1 MYLRAPETLNTNF
14 SAIKTKY
21 VNDYNNNISLWTVYW
36 TQGNVATRLEAGDP
50 TVMAQ
55 LWPTTTA
62 NSMTSFY
69 FNRTRPICNMVSG
82 YQRRNRK
89 STIVVPLENGDQ
101 VTADQLTK
109 LMLQIYKKEN
119 IYEKISEAFHQGPCI
134 TGMNLLHIYLDFTDD
149 PVNGDIKVDNLP
161 FNEYMIDPYFRQPDL
176 SDANFIIRRT
186 FLTHAAAAAIMPPEK
201 YDAIMA
207 LQGNPNGMGRDG
219 RFPYA
224 PESYGYTQANRVTYD
239 EYYYR
244 DYRKKT
250 LLIDKISGE
259 SIDVSYEDP
268 EKVRTF
274 LSNPINARVMKQEQT
289 VPTVRM
295 AVIIQDDVFYDG
307 PNPLNID
314 VMPFVPVIGYYS
326 KSMPYMYSRI
336 SGIVRSLQDP
346 QVLLNR
352 KIILNMDIQE
362 SLANTGWIFKENA
375 VVDVKHL
382 FLTGQG
388 RIIPLKKDANI
399 SDIQQLTPPQI
410 PPSYFDQLA
419 VMDKE
424 LYNCAGISE
433 ENLGKVVA
441 DDASGFQTAMRTA
454 AGLTSLQPIFDRLD
468 LSQNMLGNIAM
479 KVIQNN
485 YTPMKVKRLLEGEEP
500 SPQFYNKL
508 FGKYH
513 CVVELGFN
521 TETQKQ
527 MEFAQLLELKK
538 IGVQITDEDLLQC
551 ATIQHKDRLIQNM
564 QAKQQ
569 QAMQAQ
575 AGQAQAQQQL
585 MAAQAQLAQARSMAD
600 MGLYAERTSR
610 VEENRALAIQKLHE
624 ANKDD
629 EVANLNKVKAIKE
642 LETMD
647 LNHLEKLLNLVQ
659 VLKAGESVDAQREQ
673 PVRGRNL
680 AFPRGEV
687 QRGSTQ

>member
-1 MYLRAPETLNTNF
+1 MFLRAPETLNTNY
-14 SAIKTKY
+14 SAIKNKY
-21 VNDYNNNISLWTVYW
+21 TNDYNNNISLWTVYW

-109 LMLQIYKKEN
+109 IMLQIYKKEN
-119 IYEKISEAFHQGPCI
+119 IYEIVSEAFHQGACI
-134 TGMNLLHIYLDFTDD
+134 TGMNLLHVYLDFSDD

-161 FNEYMIDPYFRQPDL
+161 YNEYMIDPYFRQPDL
-176 SDANFIIRRT
+176 SDAQFIIRRT
-186 FLTHAAAAAIMPPEK
+186 FLTHAAAASLMPPEY
-201 YDAIMA
+201 YDKIMA

-219 RFPYA
+219 RFPYT

-244 DYRKKT
+244 DYRKKIM
-250 LLIDKISGE
+250 LIDRISGE
-259 SIDVSYEDP
+259 SMDVSYEDP
-268 EKVRTF
+268 EKVNQF
-274 LSNPINARVMKQEQT
+274 LNDPINKQVMKEEKT
-289 VPTVRM
+289 VPTVRLSI
-295 AVIIQDDVFYDG
+295 IIQDDVFYDG
-307 PNPLNID
+307 PNPLNLD
-314 VMPFVPVIGYYS
+314 VMPFCPVIGYYS

-388 RIIPLKKDANI
+388 RIIPLKKEAQMT
-399 SDIQQLTPPQI
+399 DIQQMNPPQI
-410 PPSYFDQLA
+410 PPSYFEQISI
-419 VMDKE
+419 MDKE

-441 DDASGFQTAMRTA
+441 DDASGFQTALRTA

-468 LSQNMLGNIAM
+468 LSQNHLGNIIM
-479 KVIQNN
+479 KVIQSN
-485 YTPMKVKRLLEGEEP
+485 YTPSKVKRLLEGQEP
-500 SPQFYNKL
+500 TPQFYSKL
-508 FGKYH
+508 FGQYH
-513 CVVELGFN
+513 CAVELGFN

-527 MEFAQLLELKK
+527 LEFAQLLELKK
-538 IGVQITDEDLLQC
+538 IGVQITDADLLQC
-551 ATIQHKDRLIQNM
+551 ATIQHKDRIIQNM
-564 QAKQQ
+564 QTQQQ
-569 QAMQAQ
+569 QAAQVQQQQAAVQQELVAAQIQGIQAQ
-575 AGQAQAQQQL
+575 A
-585 MAAQAQLAQARSMAD
+585 AANI
-600 MGLYAERTSR
+600 GLNKERTSR
-610 VEENRALAIQKLHE
+610 VEENRAMAIQKLHE

-629 EVANLNKVKAIKE
+629 EIANLNKVKAIKE
-642 LETMD
+642 LETID
-647 LNHLEKLLNLVQ
+647 LANLQKLIALAQL
-659 VLKAGESVDAQREQ
+659 LKGSEVADAQSE
-673 PVRGRNL
+673 PVRGNSNL
-680 AFPRGEV
+680 ATPTLD
-687 QRGSTQ
+687 GSQ

>member
-1 MYLRAPETLNTNF
+1 MFLRAPETLNTNY
-14 SAIKTKY
+14 SAIKNKY
-21 VNDYNNNISLWTVYW
+21 TNDYNNNISLWTVYW

-62 NSMTSFY
+62 NSVTSFY
-69 FNRTRPICNMVSG
+69 FNRVRPICNMVSG

-101 VTADQLTK
+101 LTADQLTK
-109 LMLQIYKKEN
+109 IMLQIYKKEN
-119 IYEKISEAFHQGPCI
+119 IYEIISEAFHQGACI
-134 TGMNLLHIYLDFTDD
+134 TGMNLLHMYLDFSED
-149 PVNGDIKVDNLP
+149 PVNGDIRVDNLP
-161 FNEYMIDPYFRQPDL
+161 YNEYMIDPYFRQPDL
-176 SDANFIIRRT
+176 SDAQFIIRRT
-186 FLTHAAAAAIMPPEK
+186 FLTHAAAASIMPPEY
-201 YDAIMA
+201 YDKIMA

-219 RFPYA
+219 RFPYT
-224 PESYGYTQANRVTYD
+224 PESYGYTQANRITYD

-244 DYRKKT
+244 DYRKKVM
-250 LLIDKISGE
+250 LIDRLTGE
-259 SIDVSYEDP
+259 SMDVSYEDP
-268 EKVRTF
+268 EKVNQF
-274 LSNPINARVMKQEQT
+274 LADPVNKQVMKEEKT
-289 VPTVRM
+289 IPTVRM
-295 AVIIQDDVFYDG
+295 SIILQDDVFYDG

-388 RIIPLKKDANI
+388 RIIPLKKEAQMT
-399 SDIQQLTPPQI
+399 DIQQLTPPQI
-410 PPSYFDQLA
+410 PPSYFDQIN

-441 DDASGFQTAMRTA
+441 DDASGFQTALRTA

-468 LSQNMLGNIAM
+468 LSQNLLGNIIM
-479 KVIQNN
+479 KVIQSN
-485 YTPMKVKRLLEGEEP
+485 YTPAKVKRLLEGQEP
-500 SPQFYNKL
+500 TPQFYSKL

-513 CVVELGFN
+513 CVVENGFN

-527 MEFAQLLELKK
+527 LEFAQLLELKK

-551 ATIQHKDRLIQNM
+551 ATIQRKDELIKNM

-569 QAMQAQ
+569 QAMQMQ
-575 AGQAQAQQQL
+575 SGQLQAQQQL
-585 MAAQAQLAQARSMAD
+585 QQSQAQLAQARAMAD

-629 EVANLNKVKAIKE
+629 EIANLNKVKAIKE
-642 LETMD
+642 LETLD
-647 LNHLEKLLNLVQ
+647 LANLQKLLALAEI
-659 VLKAGESVDAQREQ
+659 LKGGEKRDAQAE
-673 PVRGRNL
+673 PVRGESNL
-680 AFPRGEV
+680 ATSFG
-687 QRGSTQ
+687 GSQ